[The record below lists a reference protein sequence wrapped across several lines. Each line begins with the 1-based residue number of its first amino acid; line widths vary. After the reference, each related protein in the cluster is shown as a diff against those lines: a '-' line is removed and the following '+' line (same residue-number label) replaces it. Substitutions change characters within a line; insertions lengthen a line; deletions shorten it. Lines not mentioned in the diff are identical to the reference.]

1 MKLTVFQSGKGDCLL
16 VTGAGGER
24 VLVDGGMAGAYS
36 AHVAPTLG
44 ALRAQNVALDLVY
57 VSHIDQDHISGVLRM
72 LDDAV
77 AWRVHDHQVA
87 PGNPHGNPAHK
98 VPKAPRPPE
107 VKAIWN
113 NAFHDQVDKNNADR
127 IEDMLAASASV
138 LSGTEDAQ
146 LMKTALRH
154 QGLANS
160 IPEAL
165 QVSHRIAPG
174 QLGIPLNAPFG
185 NKLAM
190 VRPNDPAQ
198 AVAVGGLKMRVLAPF
213 EADLDKLR
221 GEWNTWLNANEDVVE
236 TIRRK
241 AGDDEDLLGNEVVRL
256 IARLTTE
263 AKVLGNRA
271 EVTAPNLASL
281 MLLVEEGN
289 KKVLLTG
296 DGHSSD
302 VVKGLKHHGKLN
314 AQGKLH
320 VDVLKVQHHG
330 AAANID
336 EAFCKAVTADH
347 YVFCGNGFEENPELD
362 VIKALV
368 KARRAAKPSKPFKL
382 WFNSSSAVA
391 TPQTNK
397 DHMKKV
403 ETLVASLVADAPA
416 NRVQSFFLTGSSFE
430 LPV

>member
-1 MKLTVFQSGKGDCLL
+1 VKLTVFQSGKGDCLL

-36 AHVAPTLG
+36 DHVAPALG
-44 ALRAQNVALDLVY
+44 ALRAQDIALDLVY

-77 AWRVHDHQVA
+77 AWRVHEFQVA
-87 PGNPHGNPAHK
+87 HGNPTHK
-98 VPKAPRPPE
+98 APRSPRPPE

-127 IEDMLAASASV
+127 IEDMLAASAAV
-138 LSGTEDAQ
+138 LSGTEDAK

-165 QVSHRIAPG
+165 QVSRRIAAG

-185 NKLAM
+185 KKLAM

-198 AVAVGGLKMRVLAPF
+198 AVAIGGLKVRVLAPF
-213 EADLDKLR
+213 EEDLDELR
-221 GEWNTWLNANEDVVE
+221 KEWNAWLEKNEAVVE

-256 IARLTTE
+256 IARLTAE
-263 AKVLGNRA
+263 AKVLGNRD

-296 DGHSSD
+296 DGHRD
-302 VVKGLKHHGKLN
+302 EVVKGLKHHGKLS

-336 EAFCKAVTADH
+336 EAFCKAITADH
-347 YVFCGNGFEENPELD
+347 YVFCGNGNDENPEPE
-362 VIKALV
+362 VIEKLV
-368 KARRAAKPSKPFKL
+368 KARRAAKPSRPFKL

-391 TPQTNK
+391 TPQPNK
-397 DHMKKV
+397 AHMKKV
-403 ETLVASLVADAPA
+403 ETLVASLVADAPQ
-416 NRVQSFFLTGSSFE
+416 NRVQSFFLSQSSFE

>member
-1 MKLTVFQSGKGDCLL
+1 MKLTVFQSAKGDCLL
-16 VTGAGGER
+16 LTGAGGER
-24 VLVDGGMAGAYS
+24 VLVDGGMAGAFS
-36 AHVAPTLG
+36 THVAPALG
-44 ALRAQNVALDLVY
+44 ALRAQNVELDLVY

-77 AWRVHDHQVA
+77 AWRVHDFQIA
-87 PGNPHGNPAHK
+87 NGNPTHK
-98 VPKAPRPPE
+98 APKAPRPPE

-138 LSGTEDAQ
+138 LSGTQDAK

-154 QGLANS
+154 QSLANS

-165 QVSHRIAPG
+165 QVSRRIGAG

-190 VRPNDPAQ
+190 VRPNDPVQ
-198 AVAVGGLKMRVLAPF
+198 AIAVGGLKVRVLAPF
-213 EADLDKLR
+213 EEDLDELR
-221 GEWNTWLNANEDVVE
+221 KEWNAWLENNEEVVE
-236 TIRRK
+236 NIRRK
-241 AGDDEDLLGNEVVRL
+241 ARDDEDLLGNEVVRL
-256 IARLTTE
+256 IARLTAE

-281 MLLVEEGN
+281 MLLVEEGS

-296 DGHSSD
+296 DGHSGD
-302 VVKGLKHHGKLN
+302 VVKGLKHHGKLS

-336 EAFCKAVTADH
+336 PAFCKAVTADH

-368 KARRAAKPSKPFKL
+368 KARRAAKPSRPFKL

-403 ETLVASLVADAPA
+403 ETLVASLAAAAPA
-416 NRVQSFFLTGSSFE
+416 NRVQSFFLTQSSFE

>member
-1 MKLTVFQSGKGDCLL
+1 
-16 VTGAGGER
+16 
-24 VLVDGGMAGAYS
+24 
-36 AHVAPTLG
+36 
-44 ALRAQNVALDLVY
+44 
-57 VSHIDQDHISGVLRM
+57 
-72 LDDAV
+72 
-77 AWRVHDHQVA
+77 
-87 PGNPHGNPAHK
+87 
-98 VPKAPRPPE
+98 
-107 VKAIWN
+107 
-113 NAFHDQVDKNNADR
+113 
-127 IEDMLAASASV
+127 MLAASAAV
-138 LSGTEDAQ
+138 LSGTEDEQ
-146 LMKTALRH
+146 LMKTALKH
-154 QGLANS
+154 QSLANS

-165 QVSHRIAPG
+165 QVSRRIAAG
-174 QLGIPLNAPFG
+174 QLGIPLNVPFG

-190 VRPNDPAQ
+190 VRPNAPAQ

-213 EADLDKLR
+213 EDDLAELR
-221 GEWNTWLNANEDVVE
+221 KEWNTWLEKNEDVVE
-236 TIRRK
+236 AIRRK

-256 IARLTTE
+256 IARLTAE

-281 MLLVEEGN
+281 MLLVEEGT

-296 DGHSSD
+296 DGHRNE
-302 VVKGLKHHGKLN
+302 VLKGLKHHGKLN

-347 YVFCGNGFEENPELD
+347 YVFCGNGSDDNPEPD
-362 VIKALV
+362 VVKTLV
-368 KARRAAKPSKPFKL
+368 KARRAAKPSRPFKL

-391 TPQTNK
+391 TPQKNK

-403 ETLVASLVADAPA
+403 ENAVAALVADAPA
-416 NRVQSFFLTGSSFE
+416 NRVQSFFLQQSSFE

>member
-1 MKLTVFQSGKGDCLL
+1 VKLTVFQSGKGDCLL
-16 VTGAGGER
+16 LTGAGGER

-36 AHVAPTLG
+36 AHVAPALG
-44 ALRAQNVALDLVY
+44 ALRAQGVELDLVY

-77 AWRVHDHQVA
+77 AWRVHKFQIE
-87 PGNPHGNPAHK
+87 HGNPTHK
-98 VPKAPRPPE
+98 PPRSPRPPE

-138 LSGTEDAQ
+138 LSGTEDAK

-154 QGLANS
+154 QDLANS

-165 QVSHRIAPG
+165 QVSRRIGAG

-185 NKLAM
+185 KKLAM
-190 VRPNDPAQ
+190 VRPDDPAQ
-198 AVAVGGLKMRVLAPF
+198 AVAVGGLKMRVLGPF
-213 EADLDKLR
+213 EDDLKELR
-221 GEWNTWLNANEDVVE
+221 KEWNTWLEKNEDVVE

-256 IARLTTE
+256 IARLTAE

-281 MLLVEEGN
+281 MLLVEEGS

-296 DGHSSD
+296 DGHSNE
-302 VVKGLKHHGKLN
+302 VVKGLKHHGKLK
-314 AQGKLH
+314 QGKLH

-347 YVFCGNGFEENPELD
+347 YVFCGNGNDENPEPE
-362 VIKALV
+362 VIKKLV
-368 KARRAAKPSKPFKL
+368 KARRAAKPTRPFKL

-397 DHMKKV
+397 AHMKKV
-403 ETLVASLVADAPA
+403 ETLVASLVAAAPA
-416 NRVQSFFLTGSSFE
+416 GRVQSFFLTQSSFE